1 MVYGTMIVS
10 FKDTTTQTFAETGKT
25 KQGWQSAASVAMRKI
40 DALRAATKLDD
51 LRVPP
56 GNKLEALVGD
66 RAGQHS
72 IRINDQWRLCF
83 RWTAH
88 GAEDVEITDYH

>member
-1 MVYGTMIVS
+1 MIVR
-10 FKDTTTQTFAETGKT
+10 FKNTATRSFAETGRT
-25 KQGWQSAASVAMRKI
+25 KLGWQTAAAVAMRKI
-40 DALRAATKLDD
+40 DALRAATKLED

-56 GNKLEALVGD
+56 GNKLEALVRD

-72 IRINDQWRLCF
+72 IRINDQWRICF
-83 RWTAH
+83 RWSAN